1 MLRSCIL
8 VFGKG
13 LFQRNSTRPMNA
25 TKLSFQ
31 STPQWQPLR
40 FIIYSRCNRSY
51 NQDYTMNQFEP
62 EFVII
67 NSMPDLNKLMD
78 VTEDTEGYY
87 FGRA

>member
-1 MLRSCIL
+1 
-8 VFGKG
+8 
-13 LFQRNSTRPMNA
+13 
-25 TKLSFQ
+25 
-31 STPQWQPLR
+31 
-40 FIIYSRCNRSY
+40 
-51 NQDYTMNQFEP
+51 MNQFDP